1 MSDEAP
7 SIVPPY
13 MLEAIERA
21 RKAQEAIDKITG
33 AHDHIGLATPRIET
47 YGTVGGYVQ
56 HRLVRWHG
64 HPHANTVLTPEEW
77 AVIVQQVCAEMTNLA
92 FDNVAAKQRSADG

>member
-1 MSDEAP
+1 
-7 SIVPPY
+7 

-21 RKAQEAIDKITG
+21 RKAQEAVDKLTG

-47 YGTVGGYVQ
+47 YETVGGYVV
-56 HRLVRWHG
+56 HRLVRSRYSPTHNV
-64 HPHANTVLTPEEW
+64 ALSPEEW

-92 FDNVAAKQRSADG
+92 FENVSRKNHLDG